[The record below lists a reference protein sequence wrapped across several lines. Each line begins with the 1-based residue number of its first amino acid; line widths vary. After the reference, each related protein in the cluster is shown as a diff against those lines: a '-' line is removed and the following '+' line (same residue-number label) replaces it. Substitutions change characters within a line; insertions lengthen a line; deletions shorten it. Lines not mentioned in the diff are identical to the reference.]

1 MHLKNNLFLICII
14 PVILFI
20 GCSDDNQTLI
30 ISNLPLELP
39 RPIYKLNLQSNSG
52 ENLNSV
58 TIIWNDTDGDII
70 ISNNP
75 IPPNGNSYTFSD
87 MEPGEFK
94 DISIQVIMDDP
105 SYVDSIQIF
114 TRPVYPVTNFKYNI
128 VTVQTENETKYHRH
142 LSWTPA
148 IETQNNFSNYTIYR
162 EENENAYL
170 LNNPENCDDCKI
182 AILSSYID
190 TSYLDSSVQEV
201 SGKYTFFY
209 QVQVSVNGYSRNS
222 LIYNYTDFIPPS
234 TIILDTSNVSTNNNE
249 FIQITWDPVLN
260 STYFYQYE
268 IWRAS
273 DDSLSDSSLLVYIT
287 NPEQGKF
294 MDRNVGNGTTWYY
307 SVAVVDINGKRK
319 FSDFIAGWSKP

>member
-14 PVILFI
+14 PVIFFI
-20 GCSDDNQTLI
+20 GCSDDNQTLF

-39 RPIYKLNLQSNSG
+39 RPLYKLNLQSDSG

-58 TIIWNDTDGDII
+58 TIIWNHTDGDII

-105 SYVDSIQIF
+105 PYVDSIQIF

-128 VTVQTENETKYHRH
+128 VTVQTGNETKYHRH

-249 FIQITWDPVLN
+249 FIQITWDPVSN
-260 STYFYQYE
+260 S
-268 IWRAS
+268 
-273 DDSLSDSSLLVYIT
+273 
-287 NPEQGKF
+287 
-294 MDRNVGNGTTWYY
+294 
-307 SVAVVDINGKRK
+307 
-319 FSDFIAGWSKP
+319 